1 MLLPGPSLTS
11 TRSRSG
17 WWWLLLAV
25 VAVLYCAVCARGI
38 AAPWHWGH
46 NGYNGAAFSQA
57 AKNSERF
64 GIIGQAQYHF
74 EREPPP
80 ARAIYTHHP
89 LALHAHLL
97 GSFALFGAHEWSARL
112 VPLAYSLA
120 TWLLL
125 VIAVRRY
132 WGDRTAA
139 LAGLA
144 YALTPLNLIFANMVN
159 HEQGGIF
166 ACLWLLYAYLRWF
179 ETGRRFHAIL
189 CAVAVTLAV
198 QFDWPGYY
206 VAFAVAAH
214 CLVTGIRGKAPAPW
228 RWFVVAFSAVT
239 LANLFAF
246 FGWVYLTRSGLQ
258 DMAEAFRLRNQTA
271 PVGSY
276 LPLIGRRLL
285 VLHGPILLSAAAIGA
300 LGGLLAW
307 KRRPLRA
314 RALLPLAFFFAGL
327 VQVVVF
333 PQAARL
339 HSYWI
344 YYWSPAI
351 AIAAAVGLEALIDR
365 GTSLAS
371 KWTGTTAAQ
380 TSAGAIV
387 VLLFIATQGSFAWR
401 TWREQLD
408 HGHAAD
414 TDHSYFQRFERSW
427 FTALGDQY
435 DPARVRYALH
445 ASIRE
450 PRIEL
455 LYYLDAPHRFVRSV
469 GDANANEV
477 LLVDLQRLRPAERHA
492 LDSLTSA
499 HSTVVW
505 MDRFYGIDLRSG
517 EPKMTRFEAV
527 DDDPGWLKWW
537 LTTQT
542 SDPPLRW
549 KSVP

>member
-1 MLLPGPSLTS
+1 MLLPGPSLS
-11 TRSRSG
+11 LRRSRPA
-17 WWWLLLAV
+17 WWWLLFAL
-25 VAVLYCAVCARGI
+25 VAVFYCGVCARGI

-57 AKNSERF
+57 AKNSARF

-80 ARAIYTHHP
+80 AHALYTHHP

-97 GSFALFGAHEWSARL
+97 GSFALFGAHEWAARL
-112 VPLAYSLA
+112 VPFAYSVA
-120 TWLLL
+120 TWFLL

-132 WGDRTAA
+132 WGDRTAW
-139 LAGLA
+139 LAGVA

-166 ACLWLLYAYLRWF
+166 ACLCLLYAYLRWF
-179 ETGRRFHAIL
+179 ETGRRSYALL

-214 CLVTGIRGKAPAPW
+214 CIVAGVRGKAPSGW
-228 RWFVVAFSAVT
+228 RWFVSVFSAIT

-246 FGWVYLTRSGLQ
+246 LGWVYVTRSGLQ
-258 DMAEAFRLRNQTA
+258 DMAEAFRLRNKA
-271 PVGSY
+271 EPVGSY

-285 VLHGPILLSAAAIGA
+285 VLHGPILLSAAAIGT

-307 KRRPLRA
+307 RRRPLPA
-314 RALLPLAFFFAGL
+314 RTLLPLAFCFAGL
-327 VQVVVF
+327 VQVIVF

-344 YYWSPAI
+344 YYWSPAV
-351 AIAAAVGLEALIDR
+351 AIAAAVGLEVLIDR
-365 GTSLAS
+365 GAALMS
-371 KWTGTTAAQ
+371 KSPTTAIAQ
-380 TSAGAIV
+380 TSVAAV
-387 VLLFIATQGSFAWR
+387 VALLFIVTQGSFAWR
-401 TWREQLD
+401 TWQEQLD

-414 TDHSYFQRFERSW
+414 SDHSYFQRFERSW
-427 FTALGDQY
+427 FTALRDQY
-435 DPARVRYALH
+435 DPARARYALH
-445 ASIRE
+445 RSIRE

-455 LYYLDAPHRFVRSV
+455 LYYLDAPHRFVS
-469 GDANANEV
+469 GTDGATTDEI
-477 LLVDLQRLRPAERHA
+477 LLVDLHRLRRRDQDILE
-492 LDSLTSA
+492 SLTGA

-505 MDRFYGIDLRSG
+505 MDRFYAIDRRTT
-517 EPKMTRFEAV
+517 EPSMTRFEAV
-527 DDDPGWLKWW
+527 DDDPGLLTWW
-537 LTTQT
+537 VTTQT
-542 SDPPLRW
+542 SHPPLRW